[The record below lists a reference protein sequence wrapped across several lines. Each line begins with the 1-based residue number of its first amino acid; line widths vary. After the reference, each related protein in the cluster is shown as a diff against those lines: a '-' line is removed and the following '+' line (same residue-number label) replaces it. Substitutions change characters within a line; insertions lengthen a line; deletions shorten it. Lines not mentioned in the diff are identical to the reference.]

1 MEMNHIDFNSL
12 VSLVRVGI
20 PIEID
25 GITYV
30 AKKVEAGQQFCCG
43 NCKLK
48 QICEGFISNV
58 CTLLDTP
65 SESYYLEILED

>member
-1 MEMNHIDFNSL
+1 METEHINFDSL
-12 VSLVRVGI
+12 VSLVRAGI

-30 AKKVEAGQQFCCG
+30 AKKVEDGRQFGCC
-43 NCKLK
+43 NCKLR
-48 QICEGFISNV
+48 QICEGVMSNV